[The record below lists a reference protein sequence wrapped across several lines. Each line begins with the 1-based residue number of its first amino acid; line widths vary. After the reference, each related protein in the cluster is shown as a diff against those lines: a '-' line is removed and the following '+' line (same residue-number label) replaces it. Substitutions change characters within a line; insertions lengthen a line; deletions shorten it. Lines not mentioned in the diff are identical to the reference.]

1 MTMFLNE
8 KTKPVLS
15 LIAQRI
21 WEHPDD
27 PAFQNEMIQHAASLL
42 NCSTSDIIDSLTKLK
57 PALPTPKQRLVLE
70 RAWNTF
76 IEELPEAFQE
86 FTPLY
91 AHKETL
97 LNETLSRTDFL
108 SEFSEHRED
117 EIEWIRCLFVAIAK
131 RHTEWHRYDKEK
143 QTVRFQNKNLYVDVL
158 CLINPLTHKIQSDG
172 LLMRRLTGLITVHP
186 QHLIPPTL
194 VQEIMIGNHKV
205 YTKRPEKPIS
215 SMDFYWFDTSR
226 IEPEPQDFYFELVA
240 YDKDNDRYD
249 TLAKSMS
256 LEKLL
261 TMGRFYTE
269 TMVLNERLRTRDDE
283 PIDWLLLDY
292 HKPGSFETLGHF
304 NTKRPIAFVIAT

>member
-1 MTMFLNE
+1 MLLNE

-15 LIAQRI
+15 LTAQRI
-21 WEHPDD
+21 KEHPND
-27 PAFQNEMIQHAASLL
+27 PAFQNEMILHAASLL
-42 NCSTSDIIDSLTKLK
+42 DCDTYDIIDSLTKLE
-57 PALPTPKQRLVLE
+57 PTLPTTKQRLVLE

-76 IEELPEAFQE
+76 IKELPEHFRE

-91 AHKETL
+91 THKETL

-117 EIEWIRCLFVAIAK
+117 EIEWVRCLFVAIAK
-131 RHTEWHRYDKEK
+131 RHTEWHRYDKKE
-143 QTVRFQNKNLYVDVL
+143 QTVRFQNENLYVNVP
-158 CLINPLTHKIQSDG
+158 CIVNPLTHNIQPDG
-172 LLMRRLTGLITVHP
+172 LLMRRHTGSITVHP
-186 QHLIPPTL
+186 QHLIPPNLMQTIL
-194 VQEIMIGNHKV
+194 IGNNCV
-205 YTKRPEKPIS
+205 YTKRPEKSIPAPN
-215 SMDFYWFDTSR
+215 FYWFDTSR

-249 TLAKSMS
+249 TLAKSTS

-269 TMVLNERLRTRDDE
+269 TMVINDLLRTRDDE

-304 NTKRPIAFVIAT
+304 NTKHPTTFVIAT

>member
-8 KTKPVLS
+8 KTKPILS
-15 LIAQRI
+15 LTAQRI
-21 WEHPDD
+21 KEHPDD

-76 IEELPEAFQE
+76 VEELPEAFRE

-97 LNETLSRTDFL
+97 LNETLYHTDSL
-108 SEFSEHRED
+108 SELFDRPEG
-117 EIEWIRCLFVAIAK
+117 EIGWIRYLFTAIAK
-131 RHTEWHRYDKEK
+131 QHTEWHRYDKKE
-143 QTVRFQNKNLYVDVL
+143 QTIRFQNEDLYVNVP
-158 CLINPLTHKIQSDG
+158 CIVNPLTHNIQPDG
-172 LLMRRLTGLITVHP
+172 LLMRRRTRSIIIHP
-186 QHLIPPTL
+186 QYLIPPNLMQTIL
-194 VQEIMIGNHKV
+194 IGNNRV
-205 YTKRPEKPIS
+205 YTKRPEKSIPAPN
-215 SMDFYWFDTSR
+215 FYWFDTSR

-269 TMVLNERLRTRDDE
+269 TMVINDLLRTRDDE

-304 NTKRPIAFVIAT
+304 NTKHPTTFVIAT

>member
-8 KTKPVLS
+8 KTKPILS
-15 LIAQRI
+15 LTAQRI

-76 IEELPEAFQE
+76 VEKLPEAFRE

-97 LNETLSRTDFL
+97 LNETLSHTNFL

-131 RHTEWHRYDKEK
+131 QHTEWHRYDKKE
-143 QTVRFQNKNLYVDVL
+143 QTIRFQNEDLYVNVP
-158 CLINPLTHKIQSDG
+158 CIVNPLTHNIQPDG
-172 LLMRRLTGLITVHP
+172 LLMRRRTRSITIHP
-186 QHLIPPTL
+186 QYLIPPNLMQTIL
-194 VQEIMIGNHKV
+194 IGNNRV
-205 YTKRPEKPIS
+205 YTKRPEKSIPAPN
-215 SMDFYWFDTSR
+215 FYWFDTSR

-269 TMVLNERLRTRDDE
+269 TMVINDLLRTRDDE

-304 NTKRPIAFVIAT
+304 STKHPTTFVIAT